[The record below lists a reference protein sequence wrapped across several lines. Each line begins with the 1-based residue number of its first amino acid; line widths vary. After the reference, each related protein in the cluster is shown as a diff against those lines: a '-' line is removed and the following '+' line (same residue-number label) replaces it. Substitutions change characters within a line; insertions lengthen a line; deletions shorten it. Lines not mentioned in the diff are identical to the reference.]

1 LKKKVLLVFGTRP
14 EAIKMI
20 PIYFELIKNSANFEP
35 IICLTGQHKELIEPV
50 LKIFNIKAKYDL
62 AIMKKNQDLFS
73 ITSDILVKTKSIF
86 QKEKPDIVLVHGDT
100 TTSISAALS
109 AFYLNIPV
117 GHIEAGLRSFNNLS
131 PFPEELNRKL
141 TAQIATLHFS
151 PTKKNKKNLLLEGIG
166 GDKIHVVGNTG
177 IDSLKNI
184 LKLIKNSRVNIKLN
198 LGYEISRVHGQK
210 RMILVT
216 GHRRENFGA
225 GFENILK
232 SIKFLTEKYP
242 DVDFVYPMH
251 LNPNIREPILKLFGD
266 ETPKNLYLIEPL
278 DYFDFVN
285 FMQKAT
291 LILTDSGG
299 VQEEAPSLGKPVLV
313 MRENTERP
321 EGINLGTCRLVGTD
335 QNKIITEVSRI
346 LEDDTYYKSF
356 SKIDNPYGDGNSS
369 KKIINILMEK
379 LF

>member
-1 LKKKVLLVFGTRP
+1 MKKKVLLVFGTRP